1 MEKIVAFAANERLQ
15 MDGGSSLVPGQIYL
29 ANEARFTSTYYSEPL
44 TGYVVDWRDPNN
56 IEDKLN
62 FVFPPKQ
69 VNRRFEFKKT
79 DNAEAFYSETDDVR
93 AIGADFKRVE
103 FTGTTVNEK
112 TLNKGLSVV
121 VDLDN
126 VADQGNWREQKAA
139 MLKQRI
145 LRNEFRRAIT
155 LASASATNTA
165 KTWDTTVGKDPDFD
179 VLTDLIAAS
188 DESGIRPNRV
198 LYGDV
203 AWNKRSLSHRAQN
216 SAGGYASASLTPE
229 QLAGVLGVDGVKVS
243 RERYTTAPTTKA
255 KVVPDIVLEF
265 YAQDGVGEDDPSH
278 FKRFWSPV
286 EGGGMFRV
294 YEQQL
299 TSKLY
304 IITVEHYSQLVAA
317 HTKGV
322 RKLTIS

>member
-1 MEKIVAFAANERLQ
+1 MEKIIAFAANERLP
-15 MDGGSSLVPGQIYL
+15 MDGGSGLVPGQVYL
-29 ANEARFTSTYYSEPL
+29 ANEARFSSTYYSEPL
-44 TGYVVDWRDPNN
+44 TAYVTGWRDPNN
-56 IEDKLN
+56 IQATLDFL
-62 FVFPPKQ
+62 FPPVQ
-69 VNRRFEFKKT
+69 VGRRFEFKKT
-79 DNAEAFYSETDDVR
+79 DNAEAFFSELDDVR
-93 AIGADFKRVE
+93 AIGADFKKVE
-103 FTGTTVNEK
+103 FTGVTVNEK

-126 VADQGNWREQKAA
+126 VADQGNWREQKTG
-139 MLKQRI
+139 MLMQR
-145 LRNEFRRAIT
+145 LWRNELRRAST

-165 KTWDTTVGKDPDFD
+165 KTWDTTAGKDPDYD

-203 AWNKRSLSHRAQN
+203 AWNKRALSHRAQN
-216 SAGGYASASLTPE
+216 SAGGFASASLTPE

-243 RERYTTAPTTKA
+243 RERYTTAPTTKG

-265 YAQDGVGEDDPSH
+265 YAQDGATADDPSH

-304 IITVEHYSQLVAA
+304 IITVEHYSNLVAA